1 MLKYVENPLHPST
14 RQMLRRIWI
23 FVSKYDTFL
32 MQPPELLCAVPV
44 PQQLYAR
51 KSACSD

>member
-1 MLKYVENPLHPST
+1 MHKADVAAYMDFCRHAQNISAAAA
-14 RQMLRRIWI
+14 
-23 FVSKYDTFL
+23 SA
-32 MQPPELLCAVPV
+32 LCAVPV